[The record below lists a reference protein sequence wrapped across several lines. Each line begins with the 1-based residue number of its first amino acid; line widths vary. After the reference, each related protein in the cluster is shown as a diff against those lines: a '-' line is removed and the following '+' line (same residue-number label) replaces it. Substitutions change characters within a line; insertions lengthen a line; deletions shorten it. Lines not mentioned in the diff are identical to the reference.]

1 MNGDSVAAG
10 GPSVNT
16 GSTVSGPQELSILEG
31 LRDQRNCGFT
41 DSALRFRAF
50 GIRGSGFGMLVG
62 SGFRVLGSRIS
73 EDLVSTML
81 IVVGLGIKAAVSVSR
96 VLLPRDFRYT
106 QLRWVSTTLLEQR
119 GCYPVPPP
127 GKHST
132 QDVLTEPWIVML

>member
-1 MNGDSVAAG
+1 
-10 GPSVNT
+10 
-16 GSTVSGPQELSILEG
+16 
-31 LRDQRNCGFT
+31 
-41 DSALRFRAF
+41 
-50 GIRGSGFGMLVG
+50 MLVG

-119 GCYPVPPP
+119 GCYPGPSSRKAFNSRCSHRTVDRYVVAP
-127 GKHST
+127 
-132 QDVLTEPWIVML
+132 V